1 MMEVVWLKESIEDLR
16 EIGHFIE
23 KDDPPA
29 AYRVLL
35 KIKASGD
42 SLQHNPEL
50 GRPGRVDRTRELII
64 AGLPYILPYYIKKK
78 QIRILAV
85 MHTSRKWPDT
95 FTNLQ

>member
-1 MMEVVWLKESIEDLR
+1 MMEVVWLKEFTEDLK
-16 EIGHFIE
+16 EIGRHIE
-23 KDDPPA
+23 KDDPTA
-29 AYRVLL
+29 AYGVLL

-50 GRPGRVDRTRELII
+50 GRPGRVNKTRELVV
-64 AGLPYILPYYIKKK
+64 AGYPYILPYYIKNK

-95 FTNLQ
+95 FSNPQ